1 MPGSGPLIVVAIP
14 PSPMAA
20 ARGRVYV
27 DLQDGWLHLPIPRD
41 EAAAIAELG
50 VVRIEITIRVVD
62 SGGEAS

>member
-20 ARGRVYV
+20 ARGRCYV
-27 DLQDGWLHLPIPRD
+27 DQADGWIHLPIPRD

-50 VVRIEITIRVVD
+50 IVTIEITIRVVD
-62 SGGEAS
+62 RGGEAS